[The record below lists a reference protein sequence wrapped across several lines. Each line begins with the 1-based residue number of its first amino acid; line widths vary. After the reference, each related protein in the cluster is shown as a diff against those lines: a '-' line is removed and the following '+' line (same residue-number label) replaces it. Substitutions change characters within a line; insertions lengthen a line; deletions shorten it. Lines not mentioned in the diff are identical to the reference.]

1 MIYFESDLAP
11 VIESIYL
18 GENISDRLGACN
30 ILVNPVR
37 LDYMFGKTVII
48 NDPDYLWV
56 NAIKLRDQGC
66 RVISRIRTD
75 IDGISFQ
82 PYIMRIN
89 MSIMWNGEIVDLRE
103 TNKSMSSILDYLN
116 NDDDQKFKYDINKMT
131 LYFPKVKT
139 KTGNKDLYGNLT
151 ALGWALHQVGENQE
165 IDSKFNNLDIIKSK
179 KVF

>member
-18 GENISDRLGACN
+18 GENISDRLGSCN
-30 ILVNPVR
+30 ILVNPIH

-66 RVISRIRTD
+66 KIISRIKTGVE
-75 IDGISFQ
+75 GISFQ

-89 MSIMWNGEIVDLRE
+89 MSLMWNGEVLDM
-103 TNKSMSSILDYLN
+103 TDKNKSMSSILESLIKDE
-116 NDDDQKFKYDINKMT
+116 DQKFKYDIEKKI
-131 LYFPKVKT
+131 LYFPKIKT
-139 KTGNKDLYGNLT
+139 VSGTKDLFGNLSI
-151 ALGWALHQVGENQE
+151 LGWALHQVGENQ
-165 IDSKFNNLDIIKSK
+165 IVSRFSNLDIIKSK